1 MYQFGQQI
9 FLSYRGQSSIE
20 AERLRDWLLCN
31 QDCQSAILFPRNVLT
46 SEREML
52 LAFEYFELIEV
63 ILDELAASQTFVLLD
78 EPGYWSSYF
87 TQIELTQWRRLSKN
101 NPPQVY
107 QVRGV
112 ERDGRPT
119 QGQWVQLEPM
129 TSEQKC
135 LFAGISAGTS
145 RRMQRLSHLPFTAW
159 STYARNCFLVCC
171 AGCGEYLLLSQNV
184 VYRALHNGESISCP
198 HQKPHYGSK
207 QIGIREEASQG
218 NFYRKPL
225 IQEQSGT
232 KEPHLL
238 SDWEII
244 HLLMNNDSLPTIPVI
259 TLAGETMH
267 SDLQKPGMLALGAGV
282 LATGSLLVHW
292 LRNDP

>member
-1 MYQFGQQI
+1 MYQFGRQI
-9 FLSYRGQSSIE
+9 FLSYRGHSSME
-20 AERLRDWLLCN
+20 AERLRDWLLGN
-31 QDCQSAILFPRNVLT
+31 EYCQSVILFPRNSLT

-63 ILDELAASQTFVLLD
+63 ILDDLAASQALIFLD

-87 TQIELTQWRRLSKN
+87 TQVELTQWRRLSTH
-101 NPPQVY
+101 NPPQAY

-112 ERDGRPT
+112 ESDGRPT
-119 QGQWVQLEPM
+119 HGQWVQLEPM
-129 TSEQKC
+129 TGEQKR
-135 LFAGISAGTS
+135 LLAEISAGTS
-145 RRMQRLSHLPFTAW
+145 RRMQRPSHMPPTAW

-184 VYRALHNGESISCP
+184 VYRALHCRESIACP
-198 HQKPHYGSK
+198 HQKPHVGSK
-207 QIGIREEASQG
+207 QISIREEIRRG

-225 IQEQSGT
+225 IQEQSGSR
-232 KEPHLL
+232 EPRLL

-244 HLLMNNDSLPTIPVI
+244 YLLVNNDSLPTLPVI

-267 SDLQKPGMLALGAGV
+267 SDLQKLGMLALGAGV
-282 LATGSLLVHW
+282 FATGALLVHW
-292 LRNDP
+292 LSNYP